1 MACNDE
7 VTVLERQ
14 LPSGID
20 ASQTATRGDETNLYA
35 QIDRD
40 KVFGLNLSDPSIAS
54 KCIKPWDQRSDITSF
69 TESGVDDQFIITI
82 PFIAPVR
89 IKSILINVGR
99 GDFAPQRLRAFVN
112 RPNGIDFEDLEQSIA
127 TEARG
132 TVGPVSS
139 GKPQADFT
147 LQEDSIGV
155 NEYPV
160 SISRFQNTNSVSL
173 VFVSIQSRW
182 LKRYEFVIANL
193 SHSLFFISV

>member
-14 LPSGID
+14 LPTGID

-40 KVFGLNLSDPSIAS
+40 KVFGLNLSDPAIAS
-54 KCIKPWDQRSDITSF
+54 NCIKPWDKRTDLTNY

-89 IKSILINVGR
+89 IKSILVNVGR

-112 RPNGIDFEDLEQSIA
+112 RPNGIDFEDLEQSA
-127 TEARG
+127 SGDARG
-132 TVGPVSS
+132 AVGPASS

-173 VFVSIQSRW
+173 VFVSIVQSLR
-182 LKRYEFVIANL
+182 
-193 SHSLFFISV
+193 S